1 MPALPVLMYP
11 RWVFARSIVKD
22 GNFSA
27 EHLKM
32 KKPENDVA
40 LADGT
45 GFMVTDKPYK
55 EHLAAAKEIKGVQ
68 NFAFTLLAGRS
79 HSNPR
84 NLLVTITGP

>member
-1 MPALPVLMYP
+1 MYP

-32 KKPENDVA
+32 KKPANDVL

-55 EHLAAAKEIKGVQ
+55 EHLAVTKEIKEVQ
-68 NFAFTLLAGRS
+68 KFVFNLRAAGHTQILETHMQQSPGREPS
-79 HSNPR
+79 
-84 NLLVTITGP
+84 